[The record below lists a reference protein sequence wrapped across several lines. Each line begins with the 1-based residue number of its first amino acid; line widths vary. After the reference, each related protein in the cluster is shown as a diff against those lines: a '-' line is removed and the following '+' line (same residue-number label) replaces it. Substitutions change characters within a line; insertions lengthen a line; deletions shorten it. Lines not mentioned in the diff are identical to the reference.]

1 MIGAALGLFAA
12 ALIGLSDLFGR
23 RITPRSSPVTTALTL
38 QLFAAASVLG
48 ALFIWSGDLR
58 SSALALGAVSGVG
71 FATGLCC
78 YYLGLSRASSAVVAP
93 VAAVLSVL
101 IPFFWALT
109 RRLDVSLLSS
119 IGVLIA
125 LMGLLFAA
133 QEALHESGIAT
144 ALKWGLLSG
153 IGYGVGQAVLL
164 DIESAAGPIAIA
176 GQRAAAYLVMVPIAL
191 AARAHTF
198 PPRGTR
204 AAGVLAGVC
213 AGVASVALFQG
224 LRFDPLATVTA
235 VAIFPIFTVAVGNV
249 VYRDEVTKWQAIG
262 ILFAVIGTIAVVA
275 G

>member
-1 MIGAALGLFAA
+1 
-12 ALIGLSDLFGR
+12 
-23 RITPRSSPVTTALTL
+23 
-38 QLFAAASVLG
+38 
-48 ALFIWSGDLR
+48 
-58 SSALALGAVSGVG
+58 
-71 FATGLCC
+71 
-78 YYLGLSRASSAVVAP
+78 
-93 VAAVLSVL
+93 
-101 IPFFWALT
+101 
-109 RRLDVSLLSS
+109 
-119 IGVLIA
+119 
-125 LMGLLFAA
+125 MGLLFAA

-176 GQRAAAYLVMVPIAL
+176 GQRAAAYLVMVPVAL

-213 AGVASVALFQG
+213 AGAASVALFQG